1 MNSTDNVEA
10 IQRALEA
17 LLRRHASRRVYAR
30 QAAVAGATISQPAYV
45 LLRRVKKVGPLPMGE
60 LARLTNMDP
69 GATARQVGQLEREGY
84 VKRSPSPDDGR
95 VSLVSLTP
103 RGDAVRRRLTSVM
116 DQHLNEMLSKWS
128 EEDRAAFAVLLG
140 RFVDD
145 MATTE
150 LHATVEDDDDTD

>member
-1 MNSTDNVEA
+1 
-10 IQRALEA
+10 
-17 LLRRHASRRVYAR
+17 
-30 QAAVAGATISQPAYV
+30 
-45 LLRRVKKVGPLPMGE
+45 MGE

-116 DQHLNEMLSKWS
+116 DQHLNETVSETSLS
-128 EEDRAAFAVLLG
+128 DRMVNP
-140 RFVDD
+140 
-145 MATTE
+145 
-150 LHATVEDDDDTD
+150 